1 LTRDPYQK
9 LKLGFHP
16 FLPMDGHHEYSSTVR
31 RGRARRQRSTACSSL
46 ATRALLIGLGLFAL
60 LSFRHHLHHSGKVF
74 FKGSSLVSSPAP
86 LTSKSVARKEPGA
99 GRSALRLQR
108 RGVRSLFRANAK
120 KPLRCRFQRNLQ
132 AKAVE
137 ARNDVSTAPPIGTME
152 EMVQIMPD
160 WLKGFSTMKEEFDEI
175 ISGDSIIGKIP
186 DDLNGVL
193 YRNGPAIMET
203 QSGKKLNQ
211 PFDGDGMVAKF
222 DFSEGENSIRFSNK
236 IILTKHLQEELDAG
250 KALYSSAF
258 SSGNPLKDGGRLFAL
273 PFSLDFKNVANTGV
287 VKWGGKLW
295 ALWEGGP
302 PHRICPDS
310 LDTEGIDELGR
321 LLSGDQ
327 PFAAHYRIMEESG
340 EQVLINFGA
349 GQKGLDLELKIW
361 EFDKNMQP
369 TKERVIE
376 RKKKAFAFLHDFVV
390 TENYYVFH
398 MNPLYLDLKKVA
410 SEFLLGKCPI
420 AQCLKFNPLEKGTWL
435 LVPRDASKDVMEI
448 EAPVSQFVFHHGN
461 AYEENGKLT
470 VDSVALDSFDFE
482 ANMDNVKASYFFNP
496 GPMGRLHRTQI
507 DLKTGKIAQ
516 SLVSERG
523 CEFPSI
529 PIKKTGVKHKYIYT
543 ACSAVS
549 GRAGWGPNRAVMK
562 SNLEDGSEEL
572 FVFGGM

>member
-1 LTRDPYQK
+1 
-9 LKLGFHP
+9 
-16 FLPMDGHHEYSSTVR
+16 M
-31 RGRARRQRSTACSSL
+31 
-46 ATRALLIGLGLFAL
+46 
-60 LSFRHHLHHSGKVF
+60 
-74 FKGSSLVSSPAP
+74 
-86 LTSKSVARKEPGA
+86 ARKEPGA

-132 AKAVE
+132 IFILTLPVFLCLPFRIDKAKAVE
-137 ARNDVSTAPPIGTME
+137 ARNDVSTAPTDAPPIGTME

-236 IILTKHLQEELDAG
+236 IILTKHLQE
-250 KALYSSAF
+250 
-258 SSGNPLKDGGRLFAL
+258 
-273 PFSLDFKNVANTGV
+273 
-287 VKWGGKLW
+287 
-295 ALWEGGP
+295 
-302 PHRICPDS
+302 
-310 LDTEGIDELGR
+310 TEGIDELGR

-435 LVPRDASKDVMEI
+435 LVPRDASKDVYYDMI
-448 EAPVSQFVFHHGN
+448 
-461 AYEENGKLT
+461 NGKLT

-572 FVFGGM
+572 FVFGAKKFTGEPIFAPKTNANREDDGYLLVVVYDAEKNSSSLAIMDARNVRPLILTSNYHNTVGLQFSQLLHSSENEKNDLTIEKGPVAEIKLPARLPYGLHGSWVQP